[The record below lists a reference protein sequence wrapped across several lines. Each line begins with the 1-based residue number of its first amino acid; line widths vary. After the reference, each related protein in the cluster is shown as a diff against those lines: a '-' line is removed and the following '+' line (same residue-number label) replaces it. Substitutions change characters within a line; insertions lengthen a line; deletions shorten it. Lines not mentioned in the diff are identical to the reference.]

1 MASVGPL
8 LWPNELVP
16 IGPFGEITATDVI
29 PGRFPL
35 GTVRRWSP
43 EYFLSRFFSSE
54 LKLMIDAMRNEVNNL
69 QNVEVKIGKGS
80 ITVIDP
86 LPIVLPF

>member
-1 MASVGPL
+1 
-8 LWPNELVP
+8 
-16 IGPFGEITATDVI
+16 
-29 PGRFPL
+29 
-35 GTVRRWSP
+35 
-43 EYFLSRFFSSE
+43 
-54 LKLMIDAMRNEVNNL
+54 MIDAMRNEVNNL